1 MSSTEIF
8 CEREQTSLSP
18 ELIDHNEPEAATDAT
33 NATNVLARNQRRSAR
48 LLVHQRKNPRLH
60 R

>member
-1 MSSTEIF
+1 MSSAEIS

-18 ELIDHNEPEAATDAT
+18 ELIDHNEPETATEAA
-33 NATNVLARNQRRSAR
+33 NVLARNQRRSAR
-48 LLVHQRKNPRLH
+48 LLVHQRKNTRLH